1 MNSIFED
8 KFNSEIFNLKMGNLI
23 IEDPNEVD
31 AMLIEANKQEYDH
44 LTAKI
49 NTNELEICNKLL
61 QNEFKLVDTLVSY
74 QYDFKKTPLLKY
86 QYNQDVIIKPV
97 ESCDIAELSRIAH
110 DSFFNDR
117 FHNDPSL
124 KNELCD
130 LYYEKWIYNSC
141 HGFADLVLVGKDK
154 DNNILGFGT
163 GKKVNDKESALV
175 LNAVTEYA
183 RGKGVYTAMI
193 WEAMRYFEDKSRYL
207 TLGTQI
213 NNYAVQKA
221 WSKLGFKI
229 FESKYVLQ
237 KNVNRI

>member
-1 MNSIFED
+1 MNSLCED
-8 KFNSEIFNLKMGNLI
+8 KFNSEIFRMNMGNLI
-23 IEDPNEVD
+23 IDDLSEINSI
-31 AMLIEANKQEYDH
+31 LIQAKKQGYDH
-44 LTAKI
+44 LSAKI
-49 NTNELEICNKLL
+49 NTNDLITCNLLL
-61 QNEFKLVDTLVSY
+61 QKGFKIVDTLVSY
-74 QYDFKKTPLLKY
+74 QYDYEKTPLLQY
-86 QYNQDVIIKPV
+86 HYNQDVIIKPV
-97 ESCDIAELSRIAH
+97 ESCDIDELSRIAH

-154 DNNILGFGT
+154 ENNILGFGT
-163 GKKVNDKESALV
+163 GKIVSDKESALV

-193 WEAMRYFEDKSRYL
+193 WEAMNYFKDRTRYL

-229 FESKYVLQ
+229 FDSKYVLH
-237 KNVNRI
+237 KIII